1 MSKQTQDNEYLA
13 AKAKAKALSK
23 SAADLRAKNSEV
35 FDIQGAIAELVEAAH
50 NLEAT
55 GKFSR
60 EILGRTFNAVDKLN
74 QATPEQLAEV
84 MAGLDSDKSDTAS
97 LLTGVL
103 IAHIQGTQENKK
115 TQTNQRFTNN
125 ESTEEYEPCDY

>member
-1 MSKQTQDNEYLA
+1 ML
-13 AKAKAKALSK
+13 
-23 SAADLRAKNSEV
+23 
-35 FDIQGAIAELVEAAH
+35 DIEEAVRELVGAAH

-60 EILGRTFNAVDKLN
+60 EILVRTFNAVDKIN

-84 MAGLDSDKSDTAS
+84 MAGLDGDKSDTAS

-103 IAHIQGTQENKK
+103 IAHIQGTQ
-115 TQTNQRFTNN
+115 TNQMFTDN
-125 ESTEEYEPCDY
+125 ERTEEYEPCDY

>member
-1 MSKQTQDNEYLA
+1 ML
-13 AKAKAKALSK
+13 
-23 SAADLRAKNSEV
+23 
-35 FDIQGAIAELVEAAH
+35 DIEEAVSELVGAAH

-84 MAGLDSDKSDTAS
+84 MAGLDGDTAS

-103 IAHIQGTQENKK
+103 IAHIQGTQ
-115 TQTNQRFTNN
+115 TNQMFTDN
-125 ESTEEYEPCDY
+125 ERTEEYEPCDY